1 MNTRL
6 QGIGM
11 TSQRTRDRLA
21 MRLQEKGIS
30 NPQVLDVMRK
40 TPRHIF
46 VDDALSSRAYEDT
59 ALPIGHGQTISQPY
73 IVAKM
78 TEALLADGPRKKVL
92 EIGTGSGYQTAVL
105 AQLVEQVYSV
115 ERIQALQIKARARLR
130 EMRLGNVKYKYD
142 DGTLGWP
149 EHAQYDAIIVTAAPK
164 NVPDQL
170 LMQLAIGGRM
180 LIPAGDDGGQV
191 LRLITRDEDGYD
203 EQVMDG
209 VQFVPLLDGETVGI
223 G

>member
-30 NPQVLDVMRK
+30 NPQVLEVIRK

-92 EIGTGSGYQTAVL
+92 EIGTGSGYQTAIL

-130 EMRLGNVKYKYD
+130 EMRLGLIGMGEVKYKYD

-149 EHAQYDAIIVTAAPK
+149 EYAKYDGIIVTAAPK
-164 NVPDQL
+164 KCARPIIN
-170 LMQLAIGGRM
+170 AIGYWWSNAY
-180 LIPAGDDGGQV
+180 PCW
-191 LRLITRDEDGYD
+191 
-203 EQVMDG
+203 
-209 VQFVPLLDGETVGI
+209 
-223 G
+223 